1 MALFGKDKTIVEK
14 YEEQFKVEEMQNKHI
29 FYDLYARVGD
39 PEELRGFTS
48 EILRDM
54 DWKTTLNEL
63 TKFDEMELEGIF
75 RGGRLKPFKNII
87 KTYKS
92 FKKGPRIPWL
102 WKALALTGFIFL
114 GVYIYTILRTDV
126 EWTSNIK
133 TWLMIITPLWFIAS
147 ITVYSIKETVQMAI
161 WVKTAGVYDV
171 ASEEADLRIVIAADA
186 EKKDKEAFNML
197 ESDVAEFYNTLTRK
211 YVKKVKRE
219 ETKTEIKQELQK
231 DSEDPA
237 VKVIKALKDIDK
249 QIANL
254 EKSFVAGKMK
264 EATYQE
270 IKGDLEKR
278 KSKLETISDLLNI

>member
-1 MALFGKDKTIVEK
+1 MGILGKSKTVVER
-14 YEEQFKVEEMQNKHI
+14 YEEQFKVEAMQNKHI

-48 EILRDM
+48 ELLQDL

-63 TKFDEMELEGIF
+63 TKFEEMELEGIF

-92 FKKGPRIPWL
+92 LKKGPKVPWL
-102 WKALALTGFIFL
+102 WKALAGIGFVFL
-114 GVYIYTILRTDV
+114 GVWIYTMINTSVQWTANLR
-126 EWTSNIK
+126 N
-133 TWLMIITPLWFIAS
+133 WLMWITPLWFIGS
-147 ITVYSIKETVQMAI
+147 IIVYGIKETVQMAI
-161 WVKTAGVYDV
+161 WVKIAGVYDI

-186 EKKDKEAFNML
+186 EKKDKEAFNQL
-197 ESDVAEFYNTLTRK
+197 ESDVAEFYNVLTRK
-211 YVKKVKRE
+211 YVRKLKRE
-219 ETKTEIKQELQK
+219 ETKQEIKQELKK
-231 DSEDPA
+231 DTQDPD
-237 VKVIKALKDIDK
+237 VKIVKALRDIDK

-278 KSKLETISDLLNI
+278 KDKLGTISDLLNI